1 MTRRWFLGI
10 LLAILLSRVAARS
23 NLGDENW
30 LRSFRSFL
38 KLFNSFVEQL
48 NDGKFDL
55 RTWQRMRGVDESG
68 NRIAHPG

>member
-1 MTRRWFLGI
+1 MTRRWFFGI
-10 LLAILLSRVAARS
+10 LLAIFPSRVAARP

-30 LRSFRSFL
+30 MRSFRLFV

-55 RTWQRMRGVDESG
+55 PTWQRMRAAWTKLETE
-68 NRIAHPG
+68 